1 MGNRVSISDYANVY
15 SHTHSIVDQKDVTDA
30 VTTLDDGVRI
40 TYHAT
45 VLAGVHVNEEG
56 MVGAVAVATKDV
68 RPYHVNVGIP
78 AKSVR
83 VKPNAPQGPVNLTM
97 VKPR

>member
-1 MGNRVSISDYANVY
+1 M
-15 SHTHSIVDQKDVTDA
+15 
-30 VTTLDDGVRI
+30 RI

-45 VLAGVHVNEEG
+45 VLAGVRVGTNA
-56 MVGAVAVATKDV
+56 MVGAVALATKDV

-83 VKPNAPQGPVNLTM
+83 VKPNAPTSNEVLSTTRQRNEQ
-97 VKPR
+97 

>member
-1 MGNRVSISDYANVY
+1 MRV
-15 SHTHSIVDQKDVTDA
+15 
-30 VTTLDDGVRI
+30 

-45 VLAGVHVNEEG
+45 VLAGVHVGEQG

-83 VKPNAPQGPVNLTM
+83 VKSTAPQTHDVLPSYKRTDG
-97 VKPR
+97 